1 MKIKKISF
9 ILICLLIIF
18 SFGGCKVDFSF
29 DSYIKTSDDGFKYY
43 VDKYIGLCILEIP
56 KTEEVLIPEF
66 IDGIKVAQL
75 GFEEKGL
82 GYNKLYTVDG
92 SHVKKLTVQHTIE
105 YYSAKF
111 DALETLVYYDY
122 LYCILNKSGG
132 GGLKISNRLG
142 GADFGLDTK
151 VHLVTTD
158 REYSIGDL
166 FFEYI
171 VIPEYVEI
179 IEKGTF
185 EKLTNTRFE
194 TAYSFKPDGWEDSWD
209 EGNSIIWDCVI

>member
-1 MKIKKISF
+1 MKIKTISL
-9 ILICLLIIF
+9 ILICIIIIF
-18 SFGGCKVDFSF
+18 SFGSCKVDFSF
-29 DSYIKTSDDGFKYY
+29 ESKIKASDDGFKYY
-43 VDKYIGLCILEIP
+43 VDKQIGLCILEIP
-56 KTEEVLIPEF
+56 KTEEVVIPEY

-111 DALETLVYYDY
+111 DALETLVYCDY
-122 LYCILNKSGG
+122 LYCVLNKSDG

-151 VHLVTTD
+151 VQLVTTD
-158 REYSIGDL
+158 REYLVGDL
-166 FFEYI
+166 SFEYI
-171 VIPEYVEI
+171 VIPKYVEI

-194 TAYSFKPDGWEDSWD
+194 TAYSSKPNGWQDDWD
-209 EGNSIIWDCVI
+209 EGNSIIWGKAL